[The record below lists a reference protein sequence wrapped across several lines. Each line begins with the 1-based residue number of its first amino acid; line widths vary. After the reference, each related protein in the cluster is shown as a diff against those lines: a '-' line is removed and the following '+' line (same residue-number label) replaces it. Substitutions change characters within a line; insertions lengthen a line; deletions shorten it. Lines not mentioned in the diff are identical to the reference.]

1 MLSKNNYKE
10 RIRKMEEQKE
20 RFSIRKFSVGA
31 ASVLIGFFLTGIGT
45 QKADAATVNTN
56 KDVTES
62 NPTPDDSASS
72 NESNKVLEVKP
83 DSQATTLSVQSSAAE
98 STSSAAN
105 EKTSSSATV
114 LSTQSSSSNN
124 LTTSASSAAVKS
136 EAKLNV
142 NSDAQPAV
150 STTDS
155 NAKSLSDLDEA
166 LNSMADKGAV
176 VGKNDK
182 GIYAALDET
191 QNQTIAVTNWNEFA
205 DAWNN
210 STVTQID
217 LKGDI
222 NVDDSSSVTKKPN
235 PVVAKHKL
243 EFTGNSISRKLT
255 INGDNGKYSINFG
268 DWYFD
273 NSWENKVGL
282 IHTNGNRS
290 MGTPWDVTFNGVNI
304 NANNT
309 NPFGFSGNTNNAP
322 KGDAYDNTK
331 YDKVTFNNVTANI
344 KEGSLI
350 DSANVNVQFSGDN
363 NVTLQSIQNKIAGID
378 ANSVQV
384 LNGTTII
391 NAASE
396 DKTGGGVIDGEGM
409 NVILVTPHNA
419 SDFTDPKTAYDS
431 LHVAEGSTLTINAN
445 TKDQDGNLINNDIK
459 NQYDLRG
466 IVTRGM
472 GVANASDWTDGT
484 LTIDGNL
491 NETLGSGHSSAIM
504 ARNLTINKTGNVN
517 ILTQQDNEHD
527 GFEDSIVG
535 AASVFNGFHA
545 GVIALNVGGIQSSN
559 IQAHDSSLIDNGTL
573 KIVRK
578 DVPADNKA
586 KGSVWA
592 PLIVM
597 GTYGDNPVKYT
608 MNVGEGA
615 TLDLQDQ
622 ATFVR
627 PALYTGKVMTNTPFA
642 GLINMYGVKSNDVL
656 SFTKP
661 AYVNLQRTGQQTGT
675 LVRLEGNNDSKNA
688 GNMIQLNG
696 VTPGGTPL
704 SQWDTGNYTDNPS
717 NTWRIQ
723 NLTAH
728 DAKGMNAILGYE
740 TLKGSKDNHTLKF
753 LDSNGAVTLT
763 MDKTGK
769 VVYTRNGDG
778 QVVSAPQGTAAQEVQ
793 LNNFLNN
800 FNFWTPQRIS
810 FGNKA
815 AVSQSIYAPTDVEQG
830 TTKTVKPTVFN
841 KPTDSPEQDQ
851 IKTTYAKTD
860 DTPAWVSVDEN
871 TGELTLT
878 PTADNSKV
886 GMYNIP
892 VQVTYTDQTN
902 SGEGSI
908 QTVLAPVFVTDG
920 NESVVWPKDPEGNL
934 NGAIVITTDPSVL
947 KAHETSDNNM
957 DLKADAAVKSIDEY
971 QMDTVNT
978 ISTTPTAIAK
988 DSKGITIAWGTE
1000 PSTVVSEATKGETI
1014 KGTVNVT
1021 FDKDSQ
1027 PFTDQVLDQD
1037 KDYTATSDLNIDAPG
1052 AVAQETAPATS
1063 VKAKA
1068 GTQLTDDQFKALV
1081 NSFVPANEINHATL
1095 QSVDKDNAVVRITF
1109 NDKDAKGQNTYL
1121 DVKVPASYLDTTTDA
1136 DTYNPKYNPVNVSQG
1151 NSIETGEPTYG
1162 KDVTAPTGTT
1172 YTIPEGTK
1180 LPEGVTAKVD
1190 PNSGNV
1196 TVTTSDNTPEGPIF
1210 VPVTVNYPDGSN
1222 ETIDAP
1228 IAVGANTFIGT
1239 DYSVSVD
1246 TNLDNLHETT
1256 ANSMNPDAKNAI
1268 TKITWW
1274 NNNDVRAGKNLDGTV
1289 IYNKANGTGDL
1300 NDVTVEWINSI
1311 DTNVD
1316 KATMDEIL
1324 PGSNTSTVSDANP
1337 AIKITYGANSKLIK
1351 DTGNGIFSAVN
1362 GGSQTARW
1370 YGNGVTVQGADAKN
1384 PAKPVDVTA
1393 GVNELTSDQVAAL
1406 INTTNLDKLTANK
1419 PVTYTWVTPL
1429 KKGDKTGTVKI
1440 TFSDKAANGQATYL
1454 NVELPAGSINV
1465 TDPTDVINPTDPTDP
1480 TQKDLFTTVTR
1491 TIEVTNPET
1500 GETTS
1505 KSQSVT
1511 FARTKTIDKITKET
1525 VSYGEYKVWDGT
1537 KQTDK
1542 TTGSFAEF
1550 DVPQIE
1556 GYTSVVDGNAATKVA
1571 ADNNVTPETKSSTVK
1586 VTYTADNQTRKIV
1599 FVDNGN
1605 TVGTQILTGK
1615 TGTSVTIGNKDN
1627 ETPLQVPKG
1636 YEVVSGTEIPTTV
1649 PFNADS
1655 KDNGDIT
1662 VQVQAKVN
1670 TDDGRNDKGNKD
1682 VYREVTRTITV
1693 NIEGQEPQTRTQTLA
1708 FYRIKTTNEA
1718 TGEISYTDWTS
1729 NMEDGATSF
1738 PEVEIPSAAGYTR
1751 TITGGT
1757 ITTKD
1762 GKDYVAAQSGL
1773 ENGEPVNNI
1782 TVTVNYT
1789 YSDQT
1794 ATIKYVNN
1802 ADHNDVVGTQVVGG
1816 KTGETV
1822 NVTYKAPENWKIVA
1836 GQSSGETITFGST
1849 PIKDTIVYVEHGTKN
1864 VTDDP
1869 SQADK
1874 VNKTIT
1880 RTIDLEIAGKTN
1892 EYKKQ
1897 SITIH
1902 RTATE
1907 DLVTGEVTYGA
1918 WNVNGAKFDAVT
1930 APEETGYTVTNP
1942 DAAPAM
1948 TITGKTESS
1957 TVTFIYTEKGKTPTY
1972 SENATGTPIV
1982 TDKGKMPNPADGI
1995 GNKDELD
2002 PNTKYT
2008 WTNGEPDVN
2017 KIGKTTVSI
2026 TVTYPD
2032 GKTQTVDTPLIVT
2045 GTELPTNPNDPNQ
2058 SDLFTKVTRTIN
2070 GTTPDG
2076 KKVSD
2081 QPEEVIFGRTK
2092 TVDKNGDTTYGDY
2105 KVFENGAQTDKT
2117 TGSFAKV
2124 DVPQVDGYTSYV
2136 DGKAAKEVPAINDVT
2151 PETKSA
2157 TVNVTYTEKGK
2168 TPTYSEN
2175 ATGTPIVTDKG
2186 KMPNPADG
2194 IGNKDELDPNTK
2206 YTWTNGEPDVNK
2218 IGKTTVSITVTYP
2231 DGKTQTVDT
2240 PLIVTGTE
2248 LPTNPNDPNQSDLF
2262 TKVTRT
2268 INGTTPDGKKVSD
2281 QPEEVIFGRT
2291 KTVDKNGDTT
2301 YGDYKVFENGAQTDK
2316 TTGSFAK
2323 VDVPQVDG
2331 YTSYVDG
2338 KAEKEVP
2345 AVNGVTP
2352 ETKSATVNVTYTEK
2366 GKTPTYSENATGT
2379 PIVTDKG
2386 KMPNPAD
2393 GIGNKDEL
2401 DPNTKYTWTNGE
2413 PDVNKIGK
2421 TTVSITVTY
2430 PDGKTQTVDTPLI
2443 VTGTEL
2449 PTNPNDPNQSDLFKT
2464 ITRTISVTTPN
2475 GKTDVQKQTAIF
2487 ARTKTVDKNGN
2498 TSYSA
2503 YTVYNTE
2510 ANKLTNDKE
2519 TIFSEVPVVQFDKYV
2534 SQVNGQP
2541 ATKVLMETVTSETQS
2556 STVTVN
2562 YVKKGSDADK
2572 YVPEGQDVK
2581 TKQGIVPEASEGI
2594 KNKTDMPEGTK
2605 YTWKDTPD
2613 VTTPGS
2619 HDATVVVTYP
2629 DGSKDEVPTTV
2640 TVPTPEGQNINTPYG
2655 VVPNPAEG
2663 IKNKTD
2669 MPEGTKYTWK
2679 DTPDV
2684 TTPGNHDATVVVTY
2698 PDNKTSEIPVTITV
2712 GKSDADKYT
2721 PEGQNIPTI
2730 IGTIPDP
2737 EEGIKNKTD
2746 MPEGTKYTWKDTPDV
2761 TTPGSHDATIVVT
2774 YPDGS
2779 KDEVPVKVDV
2789 TDNTPST
2796 PVVTPTD
2803 ADRYTP
2809 EGQDVTTVVGTVP
2822 EASEGIKNRDDM
2834 PEGTKYTWKD
2844 TPDVT
2849 TPGNHDATIV
2859 VTYPDGSQDEVS
2871 TKIIVISP
2879 EGQDVTTVVGTVPEA
2894 SEGIKN
2900 RDDMPEGTKYTWK
2913 DTPDVTTPGSHDAT
2927 IVVTLPNGKTVE
2939 VPIKVIVGNDDDIN
2953 PIPEGQ
2959 PIHTNQGT
2967 LPDPAEG
2974 IKNRDDM
2981 PEGTKYTWKKKPNV
2995 KTPGKHKGTI
3005 RVTFPNG
3012 ETVDVPVTVVVAP
3025 KSDRNDIA
3033 GVHGG
3038 DNESGNNV
3046 RGNGNENITGVKGTY
3061 ESNMTGNKESN
3072 RNSNRDKTALDSYTR
3087 TLPQTGTNDGA
3098 AAMLGILIAS
3108 VGAIM
3113 GLAVEKKRRN

>member
-222 NVDDSSSVTKKPN
+222 NVDDSSKVTKKPN

-445 TKDQDGNLINNDIK
+445 TKDQDGNLINKDIT

-472 GVANASDWTDGT
+472 GIANASDWTDGT

-527 GFEDSIVG
+527 GFENSIVG

-1027 PFTDQVLDQD
+1027 PFTDQFLDQD
-1037 KDYTATSDLNIDAPG
+1037 KVYTATSDLNIDAPG

-1121 DVKVPASYLDTTTDA
+1121 DVKVPASYLDTTTTDA

-1190 PNSGNV
+1190 KNTGNV

-1256 ANSMNPDAKNAI
+1256 ANSMNPDAKDAI

-2045 GTELPTNPNDPNQ
+2045 GTE
-2058 SDLFTKVTRTIN
+2058 I
-2070 GTTPDG
+2070 
-2076 KKVSD
+2076 
-2081 QPEEVIFGRTK
+2081 
-2092 TVDKNGDTTYGDY
+2092 
-2105 KVFENGAQTDKT
+2105 
-2117 TGSFAKV
+2117 
-2124 DVPQVDGYTSYV
+2124 
-2136 DGKAAKEVPAINDVT
+2136 
-2151 PETKSA
+2151 
-2157 TVNVTYTEKGK
+2157 
-2168 TPTYSEN
+2168 
-2175 ATGTPIVTDKG
+2175 
-2186 KMPNPADG
+2186 
-2194 IGNKDELDPNTK
+2194 
-2206 YTWTNGEPDVNK
+2206 
-2218 IGKTTVSITVTYP
+2218 
-2231 DGKTQTVDT
+2231 
-2240 PLIVTGTE
+2240 
-2248 LPTNPNDPNQSDLF
+2248 
-2262 TKVTRT
+2262 
-2268 INGTTPDGKKVSD
+2268 
-2281 QPEEVIFGRT
+2281 
-2291 KTVDKNGDTT
+2291 
-2301 YGDYKVFENGAQTDK
+2301 
-2316 TTGSFAK
+2316 
-2323 VDVPQVDG
+2323 
-2331 YTSYVDG
+2331 
-2338 KAEKEVP
+2338 
-2345 AVNGVTP
+2345 
-2352 ETKSATVNVTYTEK
+2352 
-2366 GKTPTYSENATGT
+2366 
-2379 PIVTDKG
+2379 
-2386 KMPNPAD
+2386 
-2393 GIGNKDEL
+2393 
-2401 DPNTKYTWTNGE
+2401 
-2413 PDVNKIGK
+2413 
-2421 TTVSITVTY
+2421 
-2430 PDGKTQTVDTPLI
+2430 
-2443 VTGTEL
+2443 

-2572 YVPEGQDVK
+2572 YVPEGQDLK

-2605 YTWKDTPD
+2605 YSWKDTPD

-2761 TTPGSHDATIVVT
+2761 TTPGSHDATVVVT

-2822 EASEGIKNRDDM
+2822 EASEGIKNK
-2834 PEGTKYTWKD
+2834 T
-2844 TPDVT
+2844 
-2849 TPGNHDATIV
+2849 
-2859 VTYPDGSQDEVS
+2859 
-2871 TKIIVISP
+2871 
-2879 EGQDVTTVVGTVPEA
+2879 
-2894 SEGIKN
+2894 
-2900 RDDMPEGTKYTWK
+2900 DMPEGTKYTWK

-2981 PEGTKYTWKKKPNV
+2981 PEGTEYTWKKKPNV